1 MRCEYDC
8 GYFKS
13 YEKIYS
19 LKTIALS
26 KTTYTYNGK
35 VRKPTVII
43 KDRRGKAIP
52 YGNACFYYQE
62 GLTNVGKYKVKVAL
76 YGDYDGV
83 KNLYFTINP
92 KNTSITKLT
101 AKKKAFTVKIKKY
114 TTQTTG
120 YQIQYSTNK
129 KFKKAK
135 SVNVSNKTTTK
146 TIKNLKAKTTYYV
159 RLRTYKTLKDGKY
172 YSSFSKTKVIKTK

>member
-1 MRCEYDC
+1 MKRIKIMFMLGVLFATLTIFSFQAYATTSSQPCENHVEEIDWGEEATC
-8 GYFKS
+8 TS
-13 YEKIYS
+13 
-19 LKTIALS
+19 
-26 KTTYTYNGK
+26 N
-35 VRKPTVII
+35 
-43 KDRRGKAIP
+43 
-52 YGNACFYYQE
+52 
-62 GLTNVGKYKVKVAL
+62 GLTDGSHCSVCGEILVKQEIIPASGHIL
-76 YGDYDGV
+76 IDD
-83 KNLYFTINP
+83 
-92 KNTSITKLT
+92 SKLT

-120 YQIQYSTNK
+120 YQIQYSTDK

>member
-1 MRCEYDC
+1 MAIDLCVVNMIVGILR
-8 GYFKS
+8 
-13 YEKIYS
+13 
-19 LKTIALS
+19 
-26 KTTYTYNGK
+26 
-35 VRKPTVII
+35 VII

-135 SVNVSNKTTTK
+135 
-146 TIKNLKAKTTYYV
+146 TTYYV